1 MDWARFPITETE
13 ALESSRRGYVV
24 RFKDLR
30 FEYTGRRVHYAPSAV
45 VRLNQDLSVADMSF
59 GDSQY

>member
-13 ALESSRRGYVV
+13 ALESGGRGYVV

-30 FEYTGRRVHYAPSAV
+30 FEFAGRRENSPWAV
-45 VRLNQDLSVADMSF
+45 VRLNLDLSVADMTF
-59 GDSQY
+59 GDSQP